1 MAVTNFVPDI
11 WSARILTNLSK
22 TAVANAVCNRDY
34 EGDASVG
41 DSVKITS
48 ITDPTITAY
57 TGSDM
62 TPEDIDDASRSLL
75 LDQKQS
81 FNFYLDDVEAAQS
94 VNGGAILREAINRAS
109 YGLSNVMDTYAL
121 DVMWSNASASNPD
134 HVIGETTLTT
144 VAGAYDHLVDC
155 AVLLDEANVP
165 QEERFAVVP
174 PAFYALLLKDDRF
187 VGAGDAV
194 GAATR
199 ANGLVGEAA
208 GLAIYRSNN
217 LPTAA
222 SGTSA
227 TNKGLIVGS
236 RIATTLADQVR
247 KVEAY
252 RVEKKFADGVKGLH
266 VYGVKVTRPTGL
278 VASDVRIA
286 LA

>member
-81 FNFYLDDVEAAQS
+81 FNFYLDDVEAAQA

-109 YGLSNVMDTYAL
+109 YGLANKMDVYAL

-134 HVIGETTLTT
+134 HVIGETTITT

-155 AVLLDEANVP
+155 AVLLDEADVP
-165 QEERFAVVP
+165 PEDRFAVVP

-187 VGAGDAV
+187 VGSGDAV

-208 GLAIYRSNN
+208 GLAIFRSNN

-222 SGTSA
+222 SGTSSS
-227 TNKGLIVGS
+227 NKGLIVGS
-236 RIATTLADQVR
+236 RIATTVADQVR

>member
-34 EGDASVG
+34 EGDTVVG
-41 DSVKITS
+41 DEVKITS
-48 ITDPTITAY
+48 IVDPTITAY
-57 TGSDM
+57 TGADM
-62 TPEDIDDASRSLL
+62 TPEDIDDATRSLL
-75 LDQKQS
+75 LNQKQS

-94 VNGGAILREAINRAS
+94 VNGGAILREAIDRAS
-109 YGLSNVMDTYAL
+109 YGLSNVLDAYAL
-121 DVMWSNASASNPD
+121 DVMVSNASASNPD
-134 HVIGETTLTT
+134 HILDETTITT
-144 VAGAYDHLVDC
+144 VAGAYDKLVDL
-155 AVLLDEANVP
+155 AVYLDEANIP
-165 QEERFAVVP
+165 QEQRFAVVA

-187 VGAGDAV
+187 VGAGDAA

-208 GLAIYRSNN
+208 GLMIYRSNN

-222 SGTSA
+222 SGTSS
-227 TNKGLIVGS
+227 TNKYVLVGS
-236 RIATTLADQVR
+236 TIATTMAEQVR

-278 VASDVRIA
+278 VAADIRIA
-286 LA
+286 LS

>member
-22 TAVANAVCNRDY
+22 TAVVNGVCNRDY
-34 EGDASVG
+34 EGDTAVG
-41 DSVKITS
+41 DEVKITS

-57 TGSDM
+57 TGGDM

-94 VNGGAILREAINRAS
+94 VNGGAILREAIDRAS
-109 YGLSNVMDTYAL
+109 YGLSNVMDAYAL

-134 HVIGETTLTT
+134 HVLDEVTLTT
-144 VAGAYDHLVDC
+144 AAGAYNHLVDLG
-155 AVLLDEANVP
+155 VYLDEADIP
-165 QEERFAVVP
+165 PEERFAVVP

-187 VGAGDAV
+187 VGAGDAA
-194 GAATR
+194 GASTR

-222 SGTSA
+222 TGTSS
-227 TNKGLIVGS
+227 TNKGVIVGS
-236 RIATTLADQVR
+236 RIATTLAEQVR

-278 VASDVRIA
+278 VASDVAIA
-286 LA
+286 LT

>member
-1 MAVTNFVPDI
+1 
-11 WSARILTNLSK
+11 
-22 TAVANAVCNRDY
+22 
-34 EGDASVG
+34 
-41 DSVKITS
+41 
-48 ITDPTITAY
+48 
-57 TGSDM
+57 M
-62 TPEDIDDASRSLL
+62 TPEDVDDATRSLL

-81 FNFYLDDVEAAQS
+81 FNFYLDDVEAAQA

-134 HVIGETTLTT
+134 HVIGETTVTT
-144 VAGAYDHLVDC
+144 VAGAYNHLVDC
-155 AVLLDEANVP
+155 AVLLDEADIP

-222 SGTSA
+222 SGTAS

-286 LA
+286 LS

>member
-1 MAVTNFVPDI
+1 MPDI

-34 EGDASVG
+34 EGDASVVN
-41 DSVKITS
+41 SVKITS

-187 VGAGDAV
+187 VGAGDAA

>member
-1 MAVTNFVPDI
+1 
-11 WSARILTNLSK
+11 
-22 TAVANAVCNRDY
+22 
-34 EGDASVG
+34 
-41 DSVKITS
+41 
-48 ITDPTITAY
+48 
-57 TGSDM
+57 
-62 TPEDIDDASRSLL
+62 
-75 LDQKQS
+75 
-81 FNFYLDDVEAAQS
+81 
-94 VNGGAILREAINRAS
+94 
-109 YGLSNVMDTYAL
+109 MDTYAL

-134 HVIGETTLTT
+134 HVIGEATITT

-155 AVLLDEANVP
+155 AVYLDEANIP

-174 PAFYALLLKDDRF
+174 PSFYALLLKDDRF
-187 VGAGDAV
+187 VGSGDAA

-222 SGTSA
+222 SGTSSS
-227 TNKGLIVGS
+227 NKGLIVGS

-286 LA
+286 LS

>member
-48 ITDPTITAY
+48 IVDPTITAY
-57 TGSDM
+57 TGADM
-62 TPEDIDDASRSLL
+62 TPEDIDDATRSLL

-81 FNFYLDDVEAAQS
+81 FNFYLDDVERAQS
-94 VNGGAILREAINRAS
+94 VNGGAILTEAINRAS
-109 YGLSNVMDTYAL
+109 YGLSNTFDTYAL

-134 HVIGETTLTT
+134 HVLDEVTITT
-144 VAGAYDHLVDC
+144 VAGAYDKLVDW
-155 AVLLDEANVP
+155 AVLLDQADIP
-165 QEERFAVVP
+165 QEQRFAVVP

-187 VGAGDAV
+187 VGAGDAA

-208 GLAIYRSNN
+208 GLSIYRSNN
-217 LPTAA
+217 TPVAA
-222 SGTSA
+222 TGTDS
-227 TNKGLIVGS
+227 TSRGVIVGS
-236 RIATTLADQVR
+236 RMATTVADQVR

-266 VYGVKVTRPTGL
+266 VYGVKVTRPSGL
-278 VASDVRIA
+278 VAADVRIA
-286 LA
+286 IT

>member
-22 TAVANAVCNRDY
+22 TAVVNGVCNRDY
-34 EGDASVG
+34 EGDTAVG
-41 DSVKITS
+41 DEVKITS

-57 TGSDM
+57 TGGDM

-75 LDQKQS
+75 LNQKQS

-94 VNGGAILREAINRAS
+94 VNGGAILREAIDRAS
-109 YGLSNVMDTYAL
+109 YGLSNVMDAYAL

-134 HVIGETTLTT
+134 HVLAEVTLTT
-144 VAGAYDHLVDC
+144 AAGAYNHLVDLG
-155 AVLLDEANVP
+155 VYLDEADIP
-165 QEERFAVVP
+165 PEQRFAVVP

-187 VGAGDAV
+187 VGAGDAA
-194 GAATR
+194 GASTR

-222 SGTSA
+222 TGTSS
-227 TNKGLIVGS
+227 TNKGVIVGS
-236 RIATTLADQVR
+236 RIATTLAEQVR

-278 VASDVRIA
+278 VASDVAIS
-286 LA
+286 LT